1 VATAA
6 IVVFPGSNRERD
18 MRLALKRAM
27 GREPLLVW
35 HGEAEV
41 PKADLIVLP
50 GGFSYGD
57 YLRCGAMAAHS
68 PIMRGVVEAA
78 NKGVPVFAVCNGF
91 QIAVECG
98 LLPGALM
105 TGADLKFI
113 CRNIDLR
120 VETSNSVFTKRYN
133 AGQVISVPCANT
145 DGNYVADA
153 ETLKR
158 LEGEDRVAFRYCDEA
173 GRVDASTNL
182 NGSIANIAGIFNE
195 KRNVLGMMP
204 HPEDAVDPQVGGTDG
219 APLFAALAESLL

>member
-1 VATAA
+1 MATAA